1 MAQLVEDRKDLNV
14 PHKYVTVG
22 VAQYS
27 AVNFDLEG
35 SLNRLEKIVKDASSK
50 GVQLLLF
57 PEGFLSG
64 YPHGG
69 DMGAFFGNHSIQGR
83 KIYQMWHE
91 AAVQIPSPAITRL
104 EKIAKENNIFLVVGV
119 IEKEAISST
128 LYCTVVFVKEDGTY
142 LGKHRKLM
150 PTNIERITWGL
161 GDGST
166 LPVFESPVGRVGAVI
181 CWENYMPLLRT
192 TMYSKGLQIYCA
204 PTADNGDN
212 WQYTMRHIAMEGRC
226 FVLGCNQFTRRS
238 DYPPDTEFPNVI
250 SDKDGDKVLCR
261 GGSII
266 VSPLG
271 EVLAGPNYSSEELL
285 VAKIDLDD
293 VIRGKYDLDVTGHY
307 NRPDIFTLYVNERPH
322 SGIVTG
328 VQQLKLTG
336 SGQAE
341 EPTFEKTPKE
351 ADHCKK

>member
-1 MAQLVEDRKDLNV
+1 MIKMAQILEDKPGLIV
-14 PHKYVTVG
+14 PQKLVTVG

-27 AVNFDLEG
+27 AVNFDLEAT
-35 SLNRLEKIVKDASSK
+35 LNRLEKIVKDASTK

-57 PEGFLSG
+57 PEAFLPG

-69 DMGAFFGNHSIQGR
+69 DLGAVFGNHAMAGR
-83 KIYQMWHE
+83 KIYQLWHE
-91 AAVQIPSPAITRL
+91 SAVEIPGPAITRL
-104 EKIAKENNIFLVVGV
+104 SKVAKDNNIFLVVGV
-119 IEKEAISST
+119 IEKESISST
-128 LYCTVVFVKEDGTY
+128 LYCTAVFVKEDGTY

-150 PTNIERITWGL
+150 PTNIERLTWGL

-238 DYPPDTEFPNVI
+238 DYPPDNVFPNAI
-250 SDKDGDKVLCR
+250 SDKDGDRVLCR

-285 VAKIDLDD
+285 VATIDLND
-293 VIRGKYDLDVTGHY
+293 VIRGKYDLDATGHY
-307 NRPDIFTLYVNERPH
+307 NRPDVFTLYVNEKPNP
-322 SGIVTG
+322 GIVTG
-328 VQQLKLTG
+328 IQELKVKEQG
-336 SGQAE
+336 VD
-341 EPTFEKTPKE
+341 EPTSGKE
-351 ADHCKK
+351 QIKRVE